1 MTDLRQLLADL
12 LVASQVERCFTIV
25 TDSWYQTLYDK
36 YFFEYSRQPL
46 SYLYVH
52 VKASEDLLSP
62 NYQTVRVLK
71 QIKAFNCDLHFV
83 TLLNGLQV
91 KRFLM
96 FVEKYRILNMSRK
109 FVFMHDNRLIEEDML
124 QVWSKILSSIFI
136 QTRDFTREH
145 QYIGLEVEIM
155 KALGKAM
162 NFNPQLYET
171 SDAEHERWGRLLRNG
186 SYTGLIG
193 EINQGRALLAMGD
206 LHLFSAYRDVLDFSM
221 PHTYECLTFLTPE
234 SSQDNSW
241 KTFIQPFSLGMW
253 IGVFLSLFLVG
264 ILFYLLSFLHAL
276 LVRKS
281 VQSRKFFKLLR
292 KRKSVAITNFRD
304 VRFRIYLNRIRIP
317 LKNEDL
323 FDNFSNCIL
332 LTYSM
337 LMYVSLPKI
346 PKNWPLRVLTG
357 WYWIYCILVT
367 VAYRA
372 SFTAI
377 LANPAPR
384 ITIDTLEELKNSQ
397 LILTVGSEDN
407 KHLFN
412 NAFDKTGNIGEGTHA
427 YYDNEYFL
435 RHLRLRGVQSD
446 GDREVILHIMKQ
458 CVVNMPVVLGMA
470 RNSPL
475 KKSIDKYIRRLSE
488 SGLIYKWLQDV
499 VKHFPAEEDLPQ
511 EALIDMKKF
520 WSSFVPLLI
529 GYFIGVLIVLGEY
542 WHFRQ
547 VVCKHPLYDKHN
559 LKLYYNFLRKFS
571 DN

>member
-1 MTDLRQLLADL
+1 MR
-12 LVASQVERCFTIV
+12 
-25 TDSWYQTLYDK
+25 
-36 YFFEYSRQPL
+36 
-46 SYLYVH
+46 
-52 VKASEDLLSP
+52 
-62 NYQTVRVLK
+62 
-71 QIKAFNCDLHFV
+71 
-83 TLLNGLQV
+83 
-91 KRFLM
+91 
-96 FVEKYRILNMSRK
+96 
-109 FVFMHDNRLIEEDML
+109 
-124 QVWSKILSSIFI
+124 SKHKK
-136 QTRDFTREH
+136 H
-145 QYIGLEVEIM
+145 QYIGLEVEIV

-162 NFNPQLYET
+162 NFKPQLYET
-171 SDAEHERWGRLLRNG
+171 SDAEHERWGRLLQNG

-193 EINQGRALLAMGD
+193 EIVDRNTNFLQKKQNQGRALLAMGD
-206 LHLFSAYRDVLDFSM
+206 LHLFSAYRNVLDFSM

-264 ILFYLLSFLHAL
+264 ILFYLFSFLHAL

-281 VQSRKFFKLLR
+281 VQPRKFFKLLR
-292 KRKSVAITNFRD
+292 KRKSVAITNFHD

-412 NAFDKTGNIGEGTHA
+412 NAFDKILRELGSRTQVIDAINEVTGNIGQGTHA

-475 KKSIDKYIRRLSE
+475 KKSIDKYIRRLLE

-520 WSSFVPLLI
+520 WSSLVPLLI

-559 LKLYYNFLRKFS
+559 LNLYYNFLRKFS